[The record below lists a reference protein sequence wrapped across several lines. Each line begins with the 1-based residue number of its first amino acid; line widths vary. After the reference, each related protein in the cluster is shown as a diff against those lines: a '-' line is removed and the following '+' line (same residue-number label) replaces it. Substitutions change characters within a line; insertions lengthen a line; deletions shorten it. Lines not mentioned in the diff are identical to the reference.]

1 MEHQPGL
8 LASILTFDNVLL
20 GLPARGR
27 AEIFSAVASMWH
39 ESNGLDEAEVI
50 AALDAREAL
59 GSTGLG
65 HGLAIPHARIKG
77 IERPLAA
84 FVRLKQAIDFDAPDE
99 APVDD
104 FFVLVVPEHATETH
118 LEILAEVAAKMS
130 NSGFRK
136 DLRAATSAADVVRL
150 FAD

>member
-8 LASILTFDNVLL
+8 LASILTIDNVLL
-20 GLPARGR
+20 GFAARGR
-27 AEIFSAVASMWH
+27 GEIFGAVASMWH
-39 ESNGLDEAEVI
+39 ESNGLDEAEVT
-50 AALDAREAL
+50 AALNAREEL

-99 APVDD
+99 MPVED

-118 LEILAEVAAKMS
+118 LEILAEVAEKMS

-136 DLRAATSAADVVRL
+136 ELSAVTSTADVVRL
-150 FAD
+150 FSD